1 MHATS
6 PKLKE
11 IYSYELDNTDKQ
23 EILTILPLYAVSYSL
38 HNKIFYV
45 SS

>member
-11 IYSYELDNTDKQ
+11 IYSYKLDNRVKQ
-23 EILTILPLYAVSYSL
+23 EISTILLLYAVSYSL
-38 HNKIFYV
+38 YNKIFYG